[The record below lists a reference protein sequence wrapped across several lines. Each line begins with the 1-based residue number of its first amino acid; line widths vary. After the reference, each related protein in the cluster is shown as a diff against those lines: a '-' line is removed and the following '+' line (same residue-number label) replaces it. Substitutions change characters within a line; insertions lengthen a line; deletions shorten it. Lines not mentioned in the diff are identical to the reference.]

1 MPPKPSAGET
11 TNALLCASRLIRVCA
26 DPKQSFSIT
35 GFPTQHFINLLL
47 VRQGATVNYGL
58 PLKFKPKIQTK
69 CASKNNYKNA
79 HLYIQYKIKTYTHK
93 YICRKKNEKYPH
105 GNDYVNWKIN
115 ILLLISIHS
124 KFLTIFQKVSHI
136 IILIIKMFF
145 LLEIYLSQ
153 Y

>member
-1 MPPKPSAGET
+1 MDFHLNLNLRSKRNVQAKTTTKMHTCIYSTKLKHTHTSIYAG
-11 TNALLCASRLIRVCA
+11 
-26 DPKQSFSIT
+26 
-35 GFPTQHFINLLL
+35 
-47 VRQGATVNYGL
+47 
-58 PLKFKPKIQTK
+58 
-69 CASKNNYKNA
+69 
-79 HLYIQYKIKTYTHK
+79 
-93 YICRKKNEKYPH
+93 KKNEKYPH